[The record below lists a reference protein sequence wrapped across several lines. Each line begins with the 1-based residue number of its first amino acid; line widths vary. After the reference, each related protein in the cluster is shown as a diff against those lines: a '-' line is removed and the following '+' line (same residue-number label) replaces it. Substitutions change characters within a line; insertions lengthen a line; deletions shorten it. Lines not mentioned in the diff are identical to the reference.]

1 MKRPSLGEL
10 SAGIYDL
17 LIVGGGIV
25 GCGVARDA
33 ALRGLRVA
41 LVEQHDFGSGTTSR
55 STRLIHGG
63 LRYLELYDFGL
74 VREDLR
80 ERETL
85 MRIAP
90 HLVRSLRFLVPMY
103 RLSAYQRL
111 RLRAGMLLYDALSF
125 DKRLPGHRFLS
136 KDETLVAEP
145 NLDPSGLQGAA
156 RYFDAQ
162 VALPER
168 LCLEN
173 ALDAAAHG
181 AVLRN
186 YTRSER
192 FLIDRGRV
200 AGIEVR
206 DGVTGE
212 RATVRARVT
221 INATGPWLDR
231 TLAQIRPSAP
241 PLLRTT
247 RGVHLV
253 TERLGPNA
261 VVLFARS
268 DGRLF
273 FVVPWL
279 GLSLIGTTDTDEPD
293 RPENVR
299 ADPDDLRYLLD
310 EARRAF
316 PGLANLRPYF
326 SMAGVRA
333 LVRKEG
339 VRESEVSRKHAVLDH
354 AREGGPDGVISI
366 LGGKITAF
374 RAIAEEAVDLV
385 GRKLGRRASCATDRR
400 PLPGAPLDRA
410 HLREEV
416 ARRAE
421 RLGLSPEQQR
431 YLLTVYGRRVGE
443 VLALADARP
452 DLADKACS
460 DRPTIL
466 AEVIHAAREESALR
480 LDDFLLRRTPLGL
493 APGQGLTAAPQ
504 VAETLGSE
512 LDWDAAERAAQVEQY
527 REEVRGL
534 YAVSVEPAEVSP

>member
-10 SAGIYDL
+10 SAGTYDL
-17 LIVGGGIV
+17 LVLGGGIV

-33 ALRGLRVA
+33 ALRGPRVA

-90 HLVRSLRFLVPMY
+90 HLVRPLPFLVPMY

-125 DKRLPGHRFLS
+125 DKSLPGHRFLS
-136 KDETLVAEP
+136 EDETLVAEP

-192 FLIDRGRV
+192 FLIDRRRL

-212 RATVRARVT
+212 RATVTAHVT
-221 INATGPWLDR
+221 VNATGPWLDR
-231 TLAQIRPSAP
+231 TLAEIRPSA

-310 EARRAF
+310 EARHAF

-354 AREGGPDGVISI
+354 AREGGPDGLLSI
-366 LGGKITAF
+366 LGGKITAC

-385 GRKLGRRASCATDRR
+385 SRKLGRRASCATHRR

-421 RLGLSPEQQR
+421 KLGLSPEQQR
-431 YLLTVYGRRVGE
+431 YLLAVYGRRAGA
-443 VLALADARP
+443 VLALAEARSS
-452 DLADKACS
+452 LADKACS
-460 DRPTIL
+460 DQPTIL
-466 AEVIHAAREESALR
+466 AEVIHAAREESAL
-480 LDDFLLRRTPLGL
+480 TPLGL
-493 APGQGLTAAPQ
+493 APCQGLTAAPR

-512 LDWDAAERAAQVEQY
+512 LGWDAAERAAQVEQY
-527 REEVRGL
+527 REEVRRL
-534 YAVSVEPAEVSP
+534 YAVSAEPVGVSRCAR

>member
-1 MKRPSLGEL
+1 MKRPPLAEL
-10 SAGIYDL
+10 SAGTYDL
-17 LIVGGGIV
+17 LVVGGGIV

-80 ERETL
+80 ERDTL
-85 MRIAP
+85 LRIAP
-90 HLVRSLRFLVPMY
+90 HLVRPLPFLVPMY

-125 DKRLPGHRFLS
+125 DKSLPGHRFLS
-136 KDETLVAEP
+136 EDETLVAEP

-206 DGVTGE
+206 DDVTGE
-212 RATVRARVT
+212 RAAVTARVT
-221 INATGPWLDR
+221 VNATGPWLDR
-231 TLAQIRPSAP
+231 TLAEIRPSA

-279 GLSLIGTTDTDEPD
+279 GLSLIGTTDSDEPD

-316 PGLANLRPYF
+316 PGLVNLRPYF

-333 LVRKEG
+333 LVRREG
-339 VRESEVSRKHAVLDH
+339 VRESEISRKHAVVDH
-354 AREGGPDGVISI
+354 ARERGPEGLLSI
-366 LGGKITAF
+366 VGGKITGY
-374 RAIAEEAVDLV
+374 RAIAEDAVDLAS
-385 GRKLGRRASCATDRR
+385 RKLGLRASCATDRR
-400 PLPGAPLDRA
+400 PLPGGTADRA
-410 HLREEV
+410 QLPNAIAGRGEQL
-416 ARRAE
+416 ALA
-421 RLGLSPEQQR
+421 PEQRR
-431 YLLTVYGRRVGE
+431 YLLALYGRRAGE
-443 VLALADARP
+443 VLALAEAYP

-460 DRPTIL
+460 GQPTIL
-466 AEVIHAAREESALR
+466 GEVVFAARDESAVSLA
-480 LDDFLLRRTPLGL
+480 DVMLRRTPLGF
-493 APGQGLTAAPQ
+493 APDQGLAAAPR

-512 LDWDAAERAAQVEQY
+512 VGWDAAEQAAQVEQY
-527 REEVRGL
+527 REQVRRL
-534 YAVSVEPAEVSP
+534 YAVSAESSEVSL